1 MTATWNI
8 DLRRNFIYF
17 LLNLYFGVVFL
28 IENQILNRLID
39 YFKISGRITRKTFI
53 LRMVGLFVL
62 SFVLLVLVSMFING
76 VDAHLEP
83 DKDYLFID
91 ITGPI
96 LIGFILIYILLFI
109 VFSLAQEIKRLQ
121 DMNSSGWWLLLR
133 FIPIVSL
140 FYLLWLL
147 IGSGTVGPNKYGD
160 DPKNR
165 IKEMDEN
172 VY

>member
-1 MTATWNI
+1 MIATWNI

-39 YFKISGRITRKTFI
+39 YFKISGRISRKTFI
-53 LRMVGLFVL
+53 LRMVGLLIV
-62 SFVLLVLVSMFING
+62 SFLV
-76 VDAHLEP
+76 
-83 DKDYLFID
+83 
-91 ITGPI
+91 
-96 LIGFILIYILLFI
+96 ILLFLAFDWLTVGI
-109 VFSLAQEIKRLQ
+109 LSESADLVITILYGAVLWLSVVLFIFFIFAQEIKRLH

>member
-1 MTATWNI
+1 MVET
-8 DLRRNFIYF
+8 
-17 LLNLYFGVVFL
+17 
-28 IENQILNRLID
+28 QILNRLID

-53 LRMVGLFVL
+53 LRMLGLL
-62 SFVLLVLVSMFING
+62 IASFLV
-76 VDAHLEP
+76 
-83 DKDYLFID
+83 
-91 ITGPI
+91 
-96 LIGFILIYILLFI
+96 ILLFLAFDWLTVGI
-109 VFSLAQEIKRLQ
+109 LSKSADLVITILYGAVLWLSVVLFIFFIFAQEIKRLH